1 MRCSNRVRMENVVE
15 LFRLPSPAPKPQSI
29 ASDGTTLW
37 IGSRETWRL
46 YAMDRL
52 TWLGRDEGAAP
63 GAPWG
68 MTVVGDEL
76 RVIYGEGDDD
86 DRVVGR
92 FIPGRGFQEHDR
104 FRAPDGTGSH
114 LGWDGDVLYVSQWY
128 NQRILGVDAHG
139 AVLSTVHVPH
149 GICGV
154 CVTGGV
160 FYTVTT
166 DDEEH
171 GPYWL
176 TRVDARGAAPV
187 CHDLAIIPFPARG
200 LAFDGERF
208 WTNHREA
215 DEVVAFARPDAG

>member
-1 MRCSNRVRMENVVE
+1 VNGDVRMENVTE
-15 LFRLPSPAPKPQSI
+15 LLRLPSPAPKPQSI

-52 TWLGRDEGAAP
+52 TWMGRDEGVAP
-63 GAPWG
+63 GVPWG

-92 FIPGRGFQEHDR
+92 FTPGRKFSERGR

-114 LGWDGDVLYVSQWY
+114 LGWDGDVLYISQWY
-128 NQRILGVDAHG
+128 KKRIIGVDAQG
-139 AVLSTVHVPH
+139 AVLSTVIVPH
-149 GICGV
+149 GICGLV
-154 CVTGGV
+154 VARGM
-160 FYTVTT
+160 FYTITT

-171 GPYWL
+171 GEYWL
-176 TRVDARGAAPV
+176 TRIDARGAAPV
-187 CHDLAIIPFPARG
+187 SEDLAVIPFPARG

-215 DEVVAFARPDAG
+215 DEVVAFARPDA